1 MSTHTNSGLQD
12 ALKEYLYTPRYLDVI
27 DSLTPTSIFR
37 FNASESGI
45 VDLFND
51 NSSIFSQ
58 ELKNA
63 VIRIKQQSFPGIDIA
78 FEFSKLTI
86 ELTVNERYG

>member
-37 FNASESGI
+37 FNASETGI

-51 NSSIFSQ
+51 NSSIFLP

-63 VIRIKQQSFPGIDIA
+63 IIRIK
-78 FEFSKLTI
+78 L
-86 ELTVNERYG
+86 

>member
-37 FNASESGI
+37 FNASETGI
-45 VDLFND
+45 VDLFNN
-51 NSSIFSQ
+51 NSEIFAQ
-58 ELKNA
+58 ELKLRLSSPNLPWNL
-63 VIRIKQQSFPGIDIA
+63 R
-78 FEFSKLTI
+78 
-86 ELTVNERYG
+86 